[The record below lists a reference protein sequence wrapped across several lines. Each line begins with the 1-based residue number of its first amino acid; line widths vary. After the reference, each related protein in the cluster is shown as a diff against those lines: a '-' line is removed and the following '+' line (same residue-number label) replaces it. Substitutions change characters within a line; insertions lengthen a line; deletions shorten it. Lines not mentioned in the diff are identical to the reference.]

1 MTTVQTVLA
10 RATAMAGR
18 GTVYWAGT
26 GGFDPLAASPNQ
38 PLAIG
43 QQWPTLAPEEQA
55 MLRPL
60 AEAAGLDV
68 DNPELVAPACDCS
81 GFVCWALGISRNPAP
96 QRWINTDS
104 VWDDATGSGVQF
116 RKIERAVPGC
126 LVVYPQ
132 ADSGE
137 RFGHIA
143 LVTEATADGRAAR
156 IVHCSAAN
164 FGSAPPDAIKVTTPE
179 AFKRQPK
186 SVYAWFEGMQR

>member
-1 MTTVQTVLA
+1 MITVQTVLA

-26 GGFDPLAASPNQ
+26 GGFDPHAASPDQ

-43 QQWPTLAPEEQA
+43 QKWPTLAPEEQA

-68 DNPELVAPACDCS
+68 DDPELVAPACDCS

-132 ADSGE
+132 AGSGE

-143 LVTEATADGRAAR
+143 LVTEATADGRAVR

-164 FGSAPPDAIKVTTPE
+164 FGSAPSDAIKVTAPE
-179 AFKRQPK
+179 AFERQPK
-186 SVYAWFEGMQR
+186 SIYAWFEEMQR